1 METRVAII
9 DDHRLFREGLKALLT
24 SQPGIHV
31 VAEADLGRMGPA
43 IADRDD
49 VDVLLVDWN
58 LPDLPGDVL
67 VREIHRRRP
76 SLPLIALTMYADPQH
91 VAEARAAGAAG
102 YVSKDLG
109 FSELV
114 AAIRTVRQGGR
125 YFRPLQTLATSAA
138 APPERALNEN
148 GALHPLTRRER
159 DVFALVI
166 RGLRST
172 EIARELSISART
184 VETHRGRILRKLQAH
199 STADLVRYAARY
211 GLLD

>member
-24 SQPGIHV
+24 SEPEIYV
-31 VAEADLGRMGPA
+31 VAEADLGRTGHA
-43 IADRDD
+43 IADRAD

-76 SLPLIALTMYADPQH
+76 SLPIVALTMYSDPQH
-91 VAEARAAGAAG
+91 EAEAHAAGAAG
-102 YVSKDLG
+102 YVSKDLA
-109 FSELV
+109 FSELL

-138 APPERALNEN
+138 APAERALKGN
-148 GALHPLTRRER
+148 GALRPLTRRER

-172 EIARELSISART
+172 EIAQELSISART

-199 STADLVRYAARY
+199 STADLVRYAARH